1 MARKGRRPPRA
12 PQPLPPPLPPEK
24 RTVGQL
30 VAETVRFYGQHFFQV
45 LPLGL
50 SVAALTQL
58 TFPFGH
64 KHVRVYGHPPAQS
77 LHDPKAILDGGIETT
92 IVLGALLLT
101 ASYIVGIVLVTGA
114 LPDRRRLWTAY
125 AAGVLVFVPAPLV
138 ASVLGLLALP
148 AVAYLAFF
156 GWVVPAALVEG
167 TGFRQSFRRSIRLA
181 RADYVHALG
190 GLATLLIVFYVVRL
204 MLALLIRG
212 GGEVTERSAAGLAD
226 IVLSP
231 ILFVGSAILY
241 LDQKARLEAKTG
253 LEAKK

>member
-12 PQPLPPPLPPEK
+12 QQPLPPPLPPER

-30 VAETVRFYGQHFFQV
+30 VAETIRFYGQHFFQV
-45 LPLGL
+45 LPLGV

-64 KHVRVYGHPPAQS
+64 KPVHVYGHPPPQS
-77 LHDPKAILDGGIETT
+77 MHDPKAILEGGLETT
-92 IVLGALLLT
+92 IVLGAVLLT

-114 LPDRRRLWTAY
+114 RPDGRRLWTAY
-125 AAGVLVFVPAPLV
+125 AAGVLAFVPAPLV

-167 TGFRQSFRRSIRLA
+167 TGFRESFRRSIRLA
-181 RADYVHALG
+181 RADYLHALG

-226 IVLSP
+226 VVLSP
-231 ILFVGSAILY
+231 MLFVGSAILY
-241 LDQKARLEAKTG
+241 LDQKARLEAKG
-253 LEAKK
+253 SGQ